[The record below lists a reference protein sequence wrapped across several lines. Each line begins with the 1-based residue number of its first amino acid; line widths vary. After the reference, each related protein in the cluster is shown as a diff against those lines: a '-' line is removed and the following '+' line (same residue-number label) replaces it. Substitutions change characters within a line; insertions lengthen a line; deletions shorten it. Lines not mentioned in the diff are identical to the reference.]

1 MQVDAQIANYL
12 DLLEEW
18 NKIHNLTAIRE
29 RSKMLTHHI
38 ADSLSILDL
47 LPSTGVVVDVGT
59 GAGLPGIPL
68 AIYRPDL
75 KFYLID
81 ARQKKINFL
90 QLVIES
96 LELTNVSAQALR
108 VESWRLAAPAQVIVS
123 RAFSNLEKFAS
134 LTKHL
139 ADKDTL
145 FIAMKGKLANAHQE
159 KLPAEFAL
167 TKIQTL
173 TVPNMDEERCAV
185 LFKKKGDLR
194 GKNNGIC

>member
-1 MQVDAQIANYL
+1 MTLEEQQIANYL

-38 ADSLSILDL
+38 ADSLSVLKFMPASGI
-47 LPSTGVVVDVGT
+47 VVDVGT

-75 KFYLID
+75 QFYLID
-81 ARQKKINFL
+81 SRQKKINFV

-96 LELTNVSAQALR
+96 LKLTNVFAMSHR
-108 VESWRLAAPAQVIVS
+108 IESFVLDKPANVIIS
-123 RAFSNLEKFAS
+123 RAFSSIDKFAK

-139 ADKDTL
+139 ADKHTD
-145 FIAMKGKLANAHQE
+145 FIAMKGKISNASE
-159 KLPAEFAL
+159 ETLPKGFKLID
-167 TKIQTL
+167 IQPL
-173 TVPNMDEERCAV
+173 TVPGMDEERCVV
-185 LFKKKGDLR
+185 LFKKGESS
-194 GKNNGIC
+194 G